1 MPSPCRARRPRKRAG
16 GCSTSQLRAGTT
28 SPDSRRRPHHPLR
41 YSSNSRRPGAPRTAR
56 RPRSLGS
63 RRHSGS
69 ARSRCSR
76 GSRSAWRCPQ
86 ARQTLAARWQR
97 TRIDGSPDT
106 CRPRRTR
113 SKRSP
118 RRRRSSR
125 LHLLDEQPLAVA
137 RAPSCDAMAL
147 IITTRARTIGHA
159 FAPLDRR
166 RGRSLGLGIYGG
178 GRRLSIQK
186 GDAMAN
192 APDARGACEVCA
204 QG

>member
-1 MPSPCRARRPRKRAG
+1 MAGTAPKTMPSPCRARRPRKRAG
-16 GCSTSQLRAGTT
+16 GCSTSPPRAGTT

-137 RAPSCDAMAL
+137 RAPSFDRHGAHHQDQSQDDRDTHLPPSTAGG
-147 IITTRARTIGHA
+147 AGH
-159 FAPLDRR
+159 
-166 RGRSLGLGIYGG
+166 
-178 GRRLSIQK
+178 
-186 GDAMAN
+186 
-192 APDARGACEVCA
+192 
-204 QG
+204 